1 MRVHPA
7 DPTPLSNGAIG
18 ENLQLSVTD
27 QAMTSPVP
35 VEAARAEGF
44 QRVGEALRQAG
55 HAHAPRW
62 LEVAA
67 RTSQEAAD
75 ALGIALGQ
83 IAKSVVF
90 RRLADEQAVLV
101 IASGDRRV
109 DEQRLAA
116 VVGPVGRADAAF
128 VKARTGFAI
137 GGVSPVGLPGTP
149 TVLLDRQL
157 QRFEQIWA
165 AAGHPNGVFQ
175 LTPQDLQR
183 LTGAPWADVVQ
194 A

>member
-1 MRVHPA
+1 MTPTAPA
-7 DPTPLSNGAIG
+7 D
-18 ENLQLSVTD
+18 
-27 QAMTSPVP
+27 
-35 VEAARAEGF
+35 AARAEGF
-44 QRVGEALRQAG
+44 QRVGEVLRQAG

-90 RRLADEQAVLV
+90 RRKADDQAVLV

-109 DEQRLAA
+109 DEARLSAL
-116 VVGPVGRADAAF
+116 VGPVGRADAAF

-137 GGVSPVGLPGTP
+137 GGVSPVGLLDAP
-149 TVLLDRQL
+149 TLLLDRDL
-157 QRFEQIWA
+157 QRFGDIWA
-165 AAGHPNGVFQ
+165 AAGHPNGVFR
-175 LTPQDLQR
+175 LTPDDLHR
-183 LTGAPWADVVQ
+183 LTGAPWAEVVCP
-194 A
+194 